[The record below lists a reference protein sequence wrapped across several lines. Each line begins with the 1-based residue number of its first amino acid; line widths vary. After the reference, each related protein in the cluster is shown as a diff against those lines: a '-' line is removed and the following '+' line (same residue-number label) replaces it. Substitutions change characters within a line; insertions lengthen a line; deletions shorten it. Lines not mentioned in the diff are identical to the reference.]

1 MRKTGEILYDRIK
14 FSVIIC
20 LVYLLGKDVPVP
32 LVGTGLPPKQ
42 NDILSFLSGA
52 LGAGGQRAS
61 LFSLGLQPYI
71 TASIFVQL
79 YISLF
84 KKQEKD
90 YSQAGVFRASVFLTV
105 IFALPMAILH
115 ARTLTMLPMPTPAAV
130 LFGGLQPAAA
140 SVLTILYDAIPYIV
154 ATVALFTG
162 TLFTMHLAGRNETYG
177 IGGQSLLIFVNML
190 DNLKD
195 RIFLTGRTLIEQ
207 AAGKQPNAQTP
218 EGSIGGMM
226 KRIPT
231 GTFVAFVIWMLV
243 ILFLITAVSLLMEN
257 AEVHIPIHHILVT
270 EVRRDRD
277 YLSIR
282 LNPSG
287 SMPVMYVMSVF
298 SFPYYFLAFLN
309 LFVPV
314 GPAMEAASRLLMLD
328 RPMSVFLY
336 LVLLVML
343 TYALA
348 GLSVNADDI
357 AESLQKQNDYILGTH
372 PGDATADRIRK
383 SVHATA
389 FLSAFVSVLLVGLP
403 MIARLVL
410 HDASSLYMLPMSIMI
425 LSGIYVQIHREV
437 QAVKLAE
444 GYKEFL

>member
-32 LVGTGLPPKQ
+32 LVGTGLPPQQ
-42 NDILSFLSGA
+42 NDILSFLSGT
-52 LGAGGQRAS
+52 LGAGGQMAS

-115 ARTLTMLPMPTPAAV
+115 ARTLTMQPMPTPVAI
-130 LFGGLQPAAA
+130 LFSSLQPAAA
-140 SVLTILYDAIPYIV
+140 SVLTVLYDATPYIV

-207 AAGKQPNAQTP
+207 AA
-218 EGSIGGMM
+218 
-226 KRIPT
+226 
-231 GTFVAFVIWMLV
+231 
-243 ILFLITAVSLLMEN
+243 LFLLTAVTLLMEN

-298 SFPYYFLAFLN
+298 SDGGS
-309 LFVPV
+309 V
-314 GPAMEAASRLLMLD
+314 AASH
-328 RPMSVFLY
+328 
-336 LVLLVML
+336 
-343 TYALA
+343 A
-348 GLSVNADDI
+348 GSPDVGFPLPCASRDAHVCTR
-357 AESLQKQNDYILGTH
+357 GTFCE
-372 PGDATADRIRK
+372 RR
-383 SVHATA
+383 
-389 FLSAFVSVLLVGLP
+389 
-403 MIARLVL
+403 
-410 HDASSLYMLPMSIMI
+410 
-425 LSGIYVQIHREV
+425 
-437 QAVKLAE
+437 
-444 GYKEFL
+444 

>member
-71 TASIFVQL
+71 AASIFVQL

-84 KKQEKD
+84 KKQDKD
-90 YSQAGVFRASVFLTV
+90 YSQAGIFRASVFLTV
-105 IFALPMAILH
+105 LFALPMAILH
-115 ARTLTMLPMPTPAAV
+115 ARTLTVLPMPTPAAA
-130 LFGGLQPAAA
+130 LFNHLNPA
-140 SVLTILYDAIPYIV
+140 VGETLTLLYDAIPYIV
-154 ATVALFTG
+154 ATVSLFTG

-195 RIFLTGRTLIEQ
+195 RILLTGRTLIEQ
-207 AAGKQPNAQTP
+207 ATGKNPNAQQP
-218 EGSIGGMM
+218 DESIGGMAA
-226 KRIPT
+226 RIPT
-231 GTFVAFVIWMLV
+231 GTIVTFILWMLV
-243 ILFLITAVSLLMEN
+243 LLFIITAVSLLMEN

-314 GPAMEAASRLLMLD
+314 GPAIEAASRLLMLD
-328 RPMSVFLY
+328 RPLSVFLY
-336 LVLLVML
+336 LVLLVAL

-389 FLSAFVSVLLVGLP
+389 FLSAFVTVLLLGIP

-425 LSGIYVQIHREV
+425 LSGIYVQLHREV
-437 QAVKLAE
+437 QAVKLTE

>member
-32 LVGTGLPPKQ
+32 LVGTGLPPEQ

-71 TASIFVQL
+71 AASIFVQL

-115 ARTLTMLPMPTPAAV
+115 ARTLTVLPMPTPAAA
-130 LFGGLQPAAA
+130 LFNHLNPA
-140 SVLTILYDAIPYIV
+140 VGETLTLLYDAIPYIV
-154 ATVALFTG
+154 ATVSLFTG

-207 AAGKQPNAQTP
+207 AGGKQPNAQTP

-231 GTFVAFVIWMLV
+231 GTVVAFVVWMLV
-243 ILFLITAVSLLMEN
+243 ILFLLTAVTLLMEN

-314 GPAMEAASRLLMLD
+314 GPAIEEASRLLMLD
-328 RPMSVFLY
+328 RPLSVFLY
-336 LVLLVML
+336 LLLLVAL

-389 FLSAFVSVLLVGLP
+389 FLSAFVTVLLLGIP

>member
-71 TASIFVQL
+71 AASIFVQL

-84 KKQEKD
+84 KKQDKD

-115 ARTLTMLPMPTPAAV
+115 ARTLTVLPMPTPAAA
-130 LFGGLQPAAA
+130 LFNHLNPA
-140 SVLTILYDAIPYIV
+140 VGETLTLLYDAIPYIV
-154 ATVALFTG
+154 ATVSLFTG

-195 RIFLTGRTLIEQ
+195 RILLTGRTLIEQ
-207 AAGKQPNAQTP
+207 ATGKNPNAQQP
-218 EGSIGGMM
+218 DESIGGMAA
-226 KRIPT
+226 RIPT
-231 GTFVAFVIWMLV
+231 GTIVTFILWMLV
-243 ILFLITAVSLLMEN
+243 LLFIITAVSLLMEN

-314 GPAMEAASRLLMLD
+314 GPAIEAASRLLMLD
-328 RPMSVFLY
+328 RPLSVFLY
-336 LVLLVML
+336 LVLLVAL

-389 FLSAFVSVLLVGLP
+389 FLSAFVTVLLLGIP

-425 LSGIYVQIHREV
+425 LSGIYVQLHREV
-437 QAVKLAE
+437 QAVKLTE

>member
-71 TASIFVQL
+71 AASIFVQL

-84 KKQEKD
+84 KKQDKD

-115 ARTLTMLPMPTPAAV
+115 ARTLTVLPMPTPAAA
-130 LFGGLQPAAA
+130 LFNHLNPA
-140 SVLTILYDAIPYIV
+140 VGETLTLLYDAIPYIV
-154 ATVALFTG
+154 ATVSLFTG

-195 RIFLTGRTLIEQ
+195 RILLTGRTLIEQ
-207 AAGKQPNAQTP
+207 ATGKNPNAQQP
-218 EGSIGGMM
+218 DESIGGMAA
-226 KRIPT
+226 RIPT
-231 GTFVAFVIWMLV
+231 GTIVTFILWMLV
-243 ILFLITAVSLLMEN
+243 LLFIITAVSLLMEN

-298 SFPYYFLAFLN
+298 SLPYYFLAFLN

-314 GPAMEAASRLLMLD
+314 GPAIEAASRLLMLD
-328 RPMSVFLY
+328 RPLSVFLY
-336 LVLLVML
+336 LVLLVAL

-389 FLSAFVSVLLVGLP
+389 FLSAFVTVLLLGIP

-425 LSGIYVQIHREV
+425 LSGIYVQLHREV
-437 QAVKLAE
+437 QAVKLTE

>member
-71 TASIFVQL
+71 AASIFVQL

-84 KKQEKD
+84 KKQDKD
-90 YSQAGVFRASVFLTV
+90 YSQAGIFRASVFLTV
-105 IFALPMAILH
+105 LFALPMAILH
-115 ARTLTMLPMPTPAAV
+115 ARTLTVLPMPTPAAA
-130 LFGGLQPAAA
+130 LFNHLNPA
-140 SVLTILYDAIPYIV
+140 VGETLTLLYDAIPYIV
-154 ATVALFTG
+154 ATVSLFTG

-195 RIFLTGRTLIEQ
+195 RILLTGRTLIEQ
-207 AAGKQPNAQTP
+207 ATGKNPNAQQP
-218 EGSIGGMM
+218 DESIGGMAA
-226 KRIPT
+226 RIST
-231 GTFVAFVIWMLV
+231 GTIVTFILWMLV
-243 ILFLITAVSLLMEN
+243 LLFIITAVSLLMEN

-314 GPAMEAASRLLMLD
+314 GPAIEAASRLLMLD
-328 RPMSVFLY
+328 RPLSVFLY
-336 LVLLVML
+336 LVLLVAL

-372 PGDATADRIRK
+372 PGDTTADRIRK

-389 FLSAFVSVLLVGLP
+389 FLSAFVTVLLLGIP

-425 LSGIYVQIHREV
+425 LSGIYVQLHREV
-437 QAVKLAE
+437 QAVKLTE